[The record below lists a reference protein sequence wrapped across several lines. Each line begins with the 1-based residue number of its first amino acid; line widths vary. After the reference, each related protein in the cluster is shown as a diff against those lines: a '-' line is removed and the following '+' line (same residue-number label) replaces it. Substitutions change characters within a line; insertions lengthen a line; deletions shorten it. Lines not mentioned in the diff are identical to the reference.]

1 MVVLRIY
8 VKYKTEMNLSL
19 NLLGSFILFKLVIV
33 FGFRKQFFFKKG
45 DIDDPRE
52 NT

>member
-33 FGFRKQFFFKKG
+33 FGFTILFLKKG